1 MAVIRD
7 IPSAGFRK
15 NKKVRV
21 SPRGGL
27 RILESGL
34 PVTHESVHHDRRHA
48 DAGSQASRADDL
60 AWSTAPISAPV
71 P

>member
-34 PVTHESVHHDRRHA
+34 PVTHESVHHDCRHA
-48 DAGSQASRADDL
+48 IYTVVLSILESFRRGIASK
-60 AWSTAPISAPV
+60 PP
-71 P
+71 